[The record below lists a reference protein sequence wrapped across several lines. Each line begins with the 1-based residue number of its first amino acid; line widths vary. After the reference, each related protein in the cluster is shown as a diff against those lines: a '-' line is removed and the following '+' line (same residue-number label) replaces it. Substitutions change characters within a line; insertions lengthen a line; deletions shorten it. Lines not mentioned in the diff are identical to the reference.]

1 MRGKTS
7 FGNMLKKA
15 YTPMTTTKT
24 PGRDNAGRTPGMTP
38 GMKKVQFVS
47 TPANHKSDK
56 TVILTQSSKST
67 SSSSSVTDN
76 LL

>member
-15 YTPMTTTKT
+15 YTPMTTTRT
-24 PGRDNAGRTPGMTP
+24 PGRENAGRTP

-56 TVILTQSSKST
+56 TIILSK
-67 SSSSSVTDN
+67 SSSSVTDN

>member
-15 YTPMTTTKT
+15 YTPMTTKT

-56 TVILTQSSKST
+56 TVVLTQSSKST

>member
-1 MRGKTS
+1 
-7 FGNMLKKA
+7 MLKKA
-15 YTPMTTTKT
+15 YTPMTTTRT
-24 PGRDNAGRTPGMTP
+24 PGRDNTGRTPGMTP

-56 TVILTQSSKST
+56 TVVLTQSSKST
-67 SSSSSVTDN
+67 NSSSSVTDN

>member
-1 MRGKTS
+1 
-7 FGNMLKKA
+7 
-15 YTPMTTTKT
+15 MTTTRT

-56 TVILTQSSKST
+56 TVVLTQSSKST
-67 SSSSSVTDN
+67 SLSSSVTDN

>member
-15 YTPMTTTKT
+15 YTPMTTTRT
-24 PGRDNAGRTPGMTP
+24 PGRENAGRTPGMTP
-38 GMKKVQFVS
+38 GMHKVHFVS

-56 TVILTQSSKST
+56 TIILSK
-67 SSSSSVTDN
+67 SSSSVTDN

>member
-1 MRGKTS
+1 
-7 FGNMLKKA
+7 
-15 YTPMTTTKT
+15 MTTTRT
-24 PGRDNAGRTPGMTP
+24 PGRDNTGRTPGMTP

-56 TVILTQSSKST
+56 TVVLTQSFKST

>member
-1 MRGKTS
+1 
-7 FGNMLKKA
+7 
-15 YTPMTTTKT
+15 MTTTRT
-24 PGRDNAGRTPGMTP
+24 PGRENAGRTPGMTP

-56 TVILTQSSKST
+56 TIILSK
-67 SSSSSVTDN
+67 SSSSVTDN